1 MKIKTRILLYNTLM
15 VLISLIVLLGI
26 GTSVISVWGFRDW
39 NDSDGSTVKATALM
53 NNLTPAIELF
63 EQYGREFNEI
73 GYSLYVLLPAE
84 GATIYGDF
92 SQNPLLEELEGQEG
106 GQAKVYDV
114 GDDVVIARKLD
125 PYLLLATQDA
135 SAQKP
140 PSPRKLLIWFLII
153 GAGAIT
159 LIMPITSLFT
169 HQLLKHITRPLSA
182 LISAASRVEAGDLST
197 PIKHQGSDEFKTVC
211 DSFDH
216 MQQHLK
222 DEQDKNA
229 AYEKA
234 RTDMISG
241 ISHDLRTPLTSVK
254 GYIKGITDGI
264 ANTPEK
270 QQRYLQTAYAKANQM
285 DTLLENLFFY
295 SKLETGNLPL
305 NLRPIDLSDFA
316 RNFVSDTS
324 LDPNMQ
330 QVTLTAHAKERAHT
344 VLADVEQL
352 RRVFNNLTE
361 NAVKYAHADRLA
373 ITISIERDGPFEVIT
388 FADNGRGVEPD
399 KLSHMFEQFWRG
411 DSSRQ
416 SGKGSSGL
424 GLYIVKHIIDTHGGS
439 ITARNADGL
448 QLIIRLPVHE
458 QEPTKEELI

>member
-1 MKIKTRILLYNTLM
+1 SDT
-15 VLISLIVLLGI
+15 
-26 GTSVISVWGFRDW
+26 
-39 NDSDGSTVKATALM
+39 DGSTAKAFALM
-53 NNLTPAIELF
+53 NEFTPSVELF
-63 EQYGREFNEI
+63 EGYGNDFNAL

-92 SQNPLLEELEGQEG
+92 TQNPLLEELEEQESG
-106 GQAKVYDV
+106 HAKIYDV

-125 PYLLLATQDA
+125 PYLMLAVRDA
-135 SAQKP
+135 SAQTP
-140 PSPRKLLIWFLII
+140 PSPRALLIWFLII
-153 GAGAIT
+153 GGGAIL
-159 LIMPITSLFT
+159 LITPITYLFT
-169 HQLLKHITRPLSA
+169 LQLLKHIMRPLSA
-182 LISAASRVEAGDLST
+182 LINAASRVESGDLSV
-197 PIKHQGSDEFKTVC
+197 PIEHEGSDEFKTVC

-216 MQQHLK
+216 MQQHLR

-305 NLRPIDLSDFA
+305 NLRPIDLSDFV

-330 QVTLTAHAKERAHT
+330 QVTLTAHFKERAHP
-344 VLADVEQL
+344 VLADAEQL

-361 NAVKYAHADRLA
+361 NAVKYAHADALA
-373 ITISIERDGPFEVIT
+373 ITISIERESGFEVIT
-388 FADNGRGVEPD
+388 FADNGCGVTDD
-399 KLSHMFEQFWRG
+399 KLAHMFEQFWRG

-424 GLYIVKHIIDTHGGS
+424 GLYIVRHIIDTHGGS
-439 ITARNADGL
+439 ITAHNADGL
-448 QLIIRLPVHE
+448 HLVIRLPVHE
-458 QEPTKEELI
+458 QESPKEELL

>member
-1 MKIKTRILLYNTLM
+1 MW
-15 VLISLIVLLGI
+15 V
-26 GTSVISVWGFRDW
+26 
-39 NDSDGSTVKATALM
+39 
-53 NNLTPAIELF
+53 P
-63 EQYGREFNEI
+63 
-73 GYSLYVLLPAE
+73 
-84 GATIYGDF
+84 
-92 SQNPLLEELEGQEG
+92 
-106 GQAKVYDV
+106 
-114 GDDVVIARKLD
+114 
-125 PYLLLATQDA
+125 
-135 SAQKP
+135 
-140 PSPRKLLIWFLII
+140 
-153 GAGAIT
+153 
-159 LIMPITSLFT
+159 
-169 HQLLKHITRPLSA
+169 
-182 LISAASRVEAGDLST
+182 
-197 PIKHQGSDEFKTVC
+197 
-211 DSFDH
+211 H

-373 ITISIERDGPFEVIT
+373 ITISIERDGDFEVIT

-458 QEPTKEELI
+458 HEPTKEELI